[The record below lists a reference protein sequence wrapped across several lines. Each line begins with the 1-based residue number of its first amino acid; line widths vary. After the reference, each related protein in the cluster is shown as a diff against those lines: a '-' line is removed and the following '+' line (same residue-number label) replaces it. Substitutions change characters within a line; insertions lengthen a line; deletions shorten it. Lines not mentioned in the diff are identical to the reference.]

1 MTHIQLSISERL
13 NFFPKYKR
21 PIIYT
26 VTMLLVIVGQHYTMQ
41 MPLEPFR
48 YIRQS
53 VMSMLFFLCFSGAF
67 LLMVRKSRGRAD
79 GLFLFLMFM
88 VGLTNL
94 ISLTRGLTT
103 GYASVVQYKYM
114 SFSMLVYGSVYAYF
128 FQLYPIEAFRP
139 GWLTIRRALLLF
151 LPTIVVLGAY
161 LLATRIFHVT
171 VPVIDD
177 WSDLVGALGNITIWL
192 RLFVLF
198 YPVLGLMIMLRYRK
212 NYREWCENNF
222 ASMENMDVKWLGD
235 YIFGNFVIT
244 YSCLVI
250 VFSNNFRSVLVHNFI
265 FLFFFLYGFCRVFFQ
280 KNPYPEGY
288 FRAGMNESKAKIM
301 ESVEDD
307 ITCLSGVEKG
317 CLCGE
322 AEKNCLCSEEETMK
336 KCLFTSKLPEYRDKL
351 EQWMQTEKPHL
362 RKDFKLTDA
371 MEILPLNRSYLSRLF
386 NEGYGERFYHF
397 VMRYRIAESKHL
409 LLTRPDLTITS
420 IADMSGFSSP
430 SVFGR
435 AFTQEMKCSPM
446 QWRDKETSKNN
457 HQK

>member
-1 MTHIQLSISERL
+1 
-13 NFFPKYKR
+13 
-21 PIIYT
+21 
-26 VTMLLVIVGQHYTMQ
+26 
-41 MPLEPFR
+41 
-48 YIRQS
+48 
-53 VMSMLFFLCFSGAF
+53 
-67 LLMVRKSRGRAD
+67 
-79 GLFLFLMFM
+79 
-88 VGLTNL
+88 
-94 ISLTRGLTT
+94 
-103 GYASVVQYKYM
+103 
-114 SFSMLVYGSVYAYF
+114 
-128 FQLYPIEAFRP
+128 
-139 GWLTIRRALLLF
+139 
-151 LPTIVVLGAY
+151 
-161 LLATRIFHVT
+161 
-171 VPVIDD
+171 
-177 WSDLVGALGNITIWL
+177 
-192 RLFVLF
+192 
-198 YPVLGLMIMLRYRK
+198 
-212 NYREWCENNF
+212 
-222 ASMENMDVKWLGD
+222 
-235 YIFGNFVIT
+235 
-244 YSCLVI
+244 
-250 VFSNNFRSVLVHNFI
+250 
-265 FLFFFLYGFCRVFFQ
+265 
-280 KNPYPEGY
+280 
-288 FRAGMNESKAKIM
+288 MNESKAKIM